1 MNDRQISRLF
11 WGAKA
16 LLIAALLYVAIG
28 AIWRPA
34 ESGGGLKPKAV
45 SGDERTSSRS
55 ELPPAPQPITDYETI
70 IASSLFG
77 VPDQGTVSQTVPPAS
92 ATGPLRS
99 AEALGLRLVG
109 VVAGGPTTSRA
120 IIEDMATQ
128 ATCPYKTGDIIAAAT
143 IQSIE
148 SDRVILI
155 HNGQSKV
162 LYLQAGRAAK
172 SQGPFGPN
180 DVRESQADVP
190 RTIEAV
196 QQPSPPSVRLGY
208 VEDLFRKATIE
219 PYIKDGRTEGLKIS
233 GLEQSPLAAIVGLR
247 NGDIVQAVNGQS
259 LDSKQK
265 AFQVLK
271 KARSQSKISMQLLR
285 NGKPKDLSLD
295 L

>member
-28 AIWRPA
+28 AIWRPSEPA
-34 ESGGGLKPKAV
+34 PGLKPKAV
-45 SGDERTSSRS
+45 SGDERASSGTDPVPDS
-55 ELPPAPQPITDYETI
+55 QPTTDYGI
-70 IASSLFG
+70 IVDSGLFG
-77 VPDQGTVSQTVPPAS
+77 GTDQGASPQTISPEP

-99 AEALGLRLVG
+99 ADTLGLRLVG
-109 VVAGGPTTSRA
+109 IVAGSPATSRA
-120 IIEDMATQ
+120 VIEDMTTQ
-128 ATCPYKTGDIIAAAT
+128 ATCPYKTGDIVASAT

-148 SDRVILI
+148 SDRVVLI
-155 HNGQSKV
+155 HEGQNKV
-162 LYLQAGRAAK
+162 LYMHAGRPPQK
-172 SQGPFGPN
+172 PGPSDTTDASETDP
-180 DVRESQADVP
+180 P
-190 RTIEAV
+190 RPIEAV
-196 QQPSPPSVRLGY
+196 QQPSPPSARLGY

-219 PYIKDGRTEGLKIS
+219 PYVKNGRTEGLKIS
-233 GLEQSPLAAIVGLR
+233 GLEQTPLAAIVGLR
-247 NGDIVQAVNGQS
+247 NGDIVQTVNGQS

-271 KARSQSKISMQLLR
+271 KARTQSRINMQLLR

>member
-16 LLIAALLYVAIG
+16 LLIAALLYVAIE
-28 AIWRPA
+28 AIWHPS
-34 ESGGGLKPKAV
+34 EPVSGLKPKAV
-45 SGDERTSSRS
+45 SGGERVSDESGQ
-55 ELPPAPQPITDYETI
+55 APDFQPDTDYSVIVE
-70 IASSLFG
+70 SGLFG
-77 VPDQGTVSQTVPPAS
+77 VTDQTSASPTLSSPPA
-92 ATGPLRS
+92 GPLRS

-109 VVAGGPTTSRA
+109 IVAGGPATSRA

-128 ATCPYKTGDIIAAAT
+128 ATSPYKIGDVIASAT

-148 SDRVILI
+148 SDRIVLV

-162 LYLQAGRAAK
+162 LPLHAGRASRSPAR
-172 SQGPFGPN
+172 FDAN
-180 DVRESQADVP
+180 DAGQASPP
-190 RTIEAV
+190 RPLDAV
-196 QQPSPPSVRLGY
+196 QQPSAPSARVGY
-208 VEDLFRKATIE
+208 VEDLFRSATIE
-219 PYIKDGRTEGLKIS
+219 PYVKNGRTEGLRIT

-247 NGDIVQAVNGQS
+247 NGDIVQTVNGQT

-271 KARSQSKISMQLLR
+271 KARTQSPINMQLLR
-285 NGKPKDLSLD
+285 NGKTKDLSLD